1 MATFLETIKE
11 LLEKTVAV
19 QCHTMTPEPHTKSH
33 RANKMEST
41 FASHIYIYI
50 ITHEQFSSVH
60 RDQVAD
66 KPLRLRHCLME
77 ARRFLTKAQCNWPE
91 RSVLWIL
98 PAVMPG
104 SIEHNVAVY
113 TTIHHS
119 IAEFKNVSCK
129 STSSYLHCLYLLWFL
144 RFYFVYAMRQIIF
157 ASCYNMDTWLQHRSS
172 PALWKQQLTRSL
184 DSLSVC
190 VSKWGE
196 RAHVGMP
203 FCLGFLSI
211 RFHFRKPAWFSKFWS
226 TAA

>member
-1 MATFLETIKE
+1 MNNFLLYTETK
-11 LLEKTVAV
+11 LQTNRWDYVTV
-19 QCHTMTPEPHTKSH
+19 SW
-33 RANKMEST
+33 RLDG
-41 FASHIYIYI
+41 
-50 ITHEQFSSVH
+50 SSP
-60 RDQVAD
+60 
-66 KPLRLRHCLME
+66 KP
-77 ARRFLTKAQCNWPE
+77 NWPE

-144 RFYFVYAMRQIIF
+144 RFYFVYAMGQIIF

-172 PALWKQQLTRSL
+172 PALWKQQLTRPL

-190 VSKWGE
+190 VRKWGE

-203 FCLGFLSI
+203 FCLGF
-211 RFHFRKPAWFSKFWS
+211 
-226 TAA
+226 

>member
-19 QCHTMTPEPHTKSH
+19 PCHTMTPEPHTKSH

-41 FASHIYIYI
+41 FASHIYIYIYIYI

-144 RFYFVYAMRQIIF
+144 RFYFVYAMGQIILPPATTWTLDF
-157 ASCYNMDTWLQHRSS
+157 NTVAAQHFGSSSWQDLWTVSVYVWASEGRELML
-172 PALWKQQLTRSL
+172 A
-184 DSLSVC
+184 
-190 VSKWGE
+190 
-196 RAHVGMP
+196 
-203 FCLGFLSI
+203 CLFV
-211 RFHFRKPAWFSKFWS
+211 
-226 TAA
+226 